1 MTRKVPST
9 PTPKRPLVQPS
20 EEHIQL
26 ALRGAVVLM
35 APVVRWLLRHGV
47 SYGSFADR
55 LKTVFV
61 GAAREELERSGSKTT
76 VSALSVL
83 SGVHRKD
90 VRALVE
96 AGSAAADPDPEGSR
110 SVPLASQ
117 VFTRWITDKVYR
129 DRSGKALPLPRAGA
143 KRSFEA
149 LCTGISTDV
158 HPRTVLA
165 ELVRL
170 GLARVDAE
178 TDVVVPMS
186 AAFIPSRHLD
196 EMTSLFAIRVADH
209 VAAAVHNLT
218 MPGPKFLERS
228 AWADGLSA
236 DSAVRLH
243 EVSREAWERAFET
256 VVEQARERVT
266 ADAVNGDSANH
277 RIRFGVYFFSEP
289 VRGGAARQPASAPAP
304 RTSARKTAPAAKDGR
319 HKTRRIS

>member
-1 MTRKVPST
+1 MKLEQPPIP
-9 PTPKRPLVQPS
+9 PTKRPLVQPS

-26 ALRGAVVLM
+26 ALRGAAVLM

-55 LKTVFV
+55 LKAVFV
-61 GAAREELERSGSKTT
+61 DEARAELERSGSKTT

-90 VRALVE
+90 VSALVE
-96 AGSAAADPDPEGSR
+96 AGSAAVDVDPDGSR

-129 DRSGKALPLPRAGA
+129 DRAGKALPLPRTGA
-143 KRSFEA
+143 KRSFES

-178 TDVVVPMS
+178 NDLVVPMA
-186 AAFIPSRHLD
+186 AAFIPSRQFD
-196 EMTSLFAIRVADH
+196 EMTSLFATRVADH

-228 AWADGLSA
+228 AWADGLSE
-236 DSAVRLH
+236 DSVSHLH
-243 EVSREAWERAFET
+243 EMSREAWERAFET
-256 VVEQARERVT
+256 VVAQARERVT
-266 ADAVNGDSANH
+266 ADAVKGDSANH

-289 VRGGAARQPASAPAP
+289 AKSDIAAHPESTPAP
-304 RTSARKTAPAAKDGR
+304 RAGARRTAPAATDRR
-319 HKTRRIS
+319 HKTRRIP